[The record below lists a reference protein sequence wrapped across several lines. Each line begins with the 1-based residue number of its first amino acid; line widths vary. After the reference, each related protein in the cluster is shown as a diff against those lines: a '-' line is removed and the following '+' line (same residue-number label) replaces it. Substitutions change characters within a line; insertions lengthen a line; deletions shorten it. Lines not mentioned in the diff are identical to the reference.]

1 MATFLLT
8 VVRHGETREN
18 KEFILQGQMNT
29 NLSDVGYH
37 QAGLAGKRLMNQ
49 LFTHVY
55 TSDLNRVLQ
64 TSQVILDKNVLS
76 KSPQVKVDKRLRER
90 GFGEVEGKTVSE
102 LRALVEKSGQLPQDF
117 KPPGGESPLQV
128 KARAEAFFH
137 DLCND
142 LAAEAGIGQVG
153 TLQHA
158 AMADGTAE
166 RDCGLE
172 GNVLGEWNIEEG
184 DGKKSGTQA
193 SNSTT
198 SGSASKND
206 TEVTIASDSQPQNV
220 GVSTAS
226 DSQTEDSEKYN
237 ARVLLVSHGGT
248 IRELFR
254 HLIDDLGCKVKSKR
268 FAMQISPNCGIS
280 QFVVQLKRG
289 KRPTLSCQ
297 FLHDKSHL
305 DSALEF
311 QL

>member
-18 KEFILQGQMNT
+18 KEFILQGTCMMNT

-142 LAAEAGIGQVG
+142 LAAEAGI
-153 TLQHA
+153 
-158 AMADGTAE
+158 
-166 RDCGLE
+166 
-172 GNVLGEWNIEEG
+172 
-184 DGKKSGTQA
+184 
-193 SNSTT
+193 
-198 SGSASKND
+198 
-206 TEVTIASDSQPQNV
+206 ASDSQPQNV

-280 QFVVQLKRG
+280 QFVVQLKR
-289 KRPTLSCQ
+289 
-297 FLHDKSHL
+297 
-305 DSALEF
+305 
-311 QL
+311 

>member
-37 QAGLAGKRLMNQ
+37 QAGLAGKRLRNQ

-55 TSDLNRVLQ
+55 TSDLNRVMQ
-64 TSQVILDKNVLS
+64 TSQAILDKNVLS
-76 KSPQVKVDKRLRER
+76 KSPHVKVDKRLRER

-102 LRALVEKSGQLPQDF
+102 LRALVEKSGQLPQNF
-117 KPPGGESPLQV
+117 KPPGGESPLEV

-142 LAAEAGIGQVG
+142 LAGEAGIGQVE

-158 AMADGTAE
+158 AMADGSAE
-166 RDCGLE
+166 RDCGTE
-172 GNVLGEWNIEEG
+172 GNVLGEWNIQEG
-184 DGKKSGTQA
+184 DSKSSVTQA
-193 SNSTT
+193 ST
-198 SGSASKND
+198 SASKTD
-206 TEVTIASDSQPQNV
+206 AGVTVASNSQPQNV
-220 GVSTAS
+220 DVNLAS
-226 DSQTEDSEKYN
+226 NSQTEDTEKYD

-254 HLIDDLGCKVKSKR
+254 HLIDDLGCRVKSKR

-280 QFVVQLKRG
+280 QFVVQLREGG
-289 KRPTLSCQ
+289 KRPVLSCQ

-305 DSALEF
+305 ENVVDFEL
-311 QL
+311 